1 MNLEGKKTYI
11 VLIGAVITLLAK
23 KYGVDISGFDI
34 DAIANDLL
42 MVFLGLAALTRQ
54 NGVQR
59 EKILQRTVDYQ
70 RALLQKEN
78 TNVK

>member
-11 VLIGAVITLLAK
+11 ILIGAVITLLAK